1 MLSIKNLAFKHDNS
15 LFELSVE
22 DWEVQAGSRCMIT
35 GSSGS
40 GKTTLLQL
48 IAGNLMPS
56 TGEIKVSGNTI
67 TDLNDKQRR
76 SFRLQTLGLI
86 FQDFR
91 LFPYLTTA
99 ENILLPFKLSKL
111 DASTEP
117 WCAELAE
124 SLGISQLLSQQAGVL
139 SRGEQQRVAICRAL
153 ATKPRCILADEP
165 TASVDSV
172 CRDAILDILCEYCE
186 SHEATLILTSHDLSI
201 RNRFNEVVD
210 IQELRPAEVSNR

>member
-1 MLSIKNLAFKHDNS
+1 
-15 LFELSVE
+15 
-22 DWEVQAGSRCMIT
+22 MIT

-48 IAGNLMPS
+48 IAGNLIPS
-56 TGEIKVSGNTI
+56 AGEIELNGNTI

-76 SFRLQTLGLI
+76 SFRLQSLGLI

-111 DASTEP
+111 DANTEP
-117 WCAELAE
+117 WCEELAE
-124 SLGISQLLSQQAGVL
+124 ALGISQLLNQQAGVL

-153 ATKPRCILADEP
+153 ATKPNCILADEP

-172 CRDAILDILCEYCE
+172 CRDAILDILCGYCD

-201 RNRFNEVVD
+201 QSLFNEVVD
-210 IQELRPAEVSNR
+210 IQELRSAEVSTR